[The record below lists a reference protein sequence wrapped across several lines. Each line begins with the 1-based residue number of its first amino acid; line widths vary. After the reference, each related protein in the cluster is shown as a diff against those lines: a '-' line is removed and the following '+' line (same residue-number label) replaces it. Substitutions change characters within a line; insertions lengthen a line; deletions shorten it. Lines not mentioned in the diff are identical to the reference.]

1 MICQVLHEKTDTFTL
16 KKNILLI
23 FQSHKVQ
30 NYHEIRC
37 KPLQVSPQ
45 PSLKRER
52 ERDSDS
58 SNSLDPTPPTHLSPL
73 CVQHTTSSN
82 EGSFEYTK
90 S

>member
-1 MICQVLHEKTDTFTL
+1 MICQVLHEKIDTFTL

-30 NYHEIRC
+30 IIMKLDANHSRWARNLPWR
-37 KPLQVSPQ
+37 K
-45 PSLKRER
+45 R

-58 SNSLDPTPPTHLSPL
+58 SYSLDPLPPTHLSPL
-73 CVQHTTSSN
+73 SVQHTTSSN